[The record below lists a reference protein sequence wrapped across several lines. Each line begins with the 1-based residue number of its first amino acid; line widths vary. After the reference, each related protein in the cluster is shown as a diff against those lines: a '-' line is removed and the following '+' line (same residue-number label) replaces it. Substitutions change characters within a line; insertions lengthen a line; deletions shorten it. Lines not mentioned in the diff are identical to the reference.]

1 QDDKLRRMPDLE
13 GRTVAVEYGSTG
25 DEVARLWQ
33 RRLHRLGIAHFT
45 TPDEAMDAVQQGKAD
60 AALTDWVTARLY
72 LRTHQGPSISPD
84 RVTSDVY
91 ALAVRLLSYDLAGAI
106 NAALNDMERDGTL
119 EAIVRR
125 WL

>member
-1 QDDKLRRMPDLE
+1 M
-13 GRTVAVEYGSTG
+13 
-25 DEVARLWQ
+25 
-33 RRLHRLGIAHFT
+33 
-45 TPDEAMDAVQQGKAD
+45 PDEAMDAVRQGKAD

-72 LRTHQGPSISPD
+72 LRTHRGLSISPD
-84 RVTSDVY
+84 RVTDDVY
-91 ALAVRLLSYDLAGAI
+91 ALAVRLSSYDLAGVI